1 MPSPEQLGIVQGQ
14 TKPSDMVDWTRTR
27 QCLDR
32 LGATSFQMEKL
43 DQGGFR
49 FLCLLPTGKPG
60 CNHRVE
66 AVAASEADAIR
77 LVLHKSEDWAMT
89 RP

>member
-1 MPSPEQLGIVQGQ
+1 
-14 TKPSDMVDWTRTR
+14 
-27 QCLDR
+27 
-32 LGATSFQMEKL
+32 MEKL

-77 LVLHKSEDWAMT
+77 LVLHKSEDWTMR